1 MNISQL
7 SGLTGTALV
16 ALAYIPQI
24 HHLIKE
30 HCSAGVSVKAYSLW
44 FMASLLFLIHAAMI
58 TDVVF
63 IGVQFVNLAAICIIV
78 ICVKTYEKQACESHL
93 AEHIIHRAG
102 GRDA

>member
-7 SGLTGTALV
+7 PGLIGTLLV
-16 ALAYIPQI
+16 ALAYIPQVY
-24 HHLIKE
+24 HLIKE

-44 FMASLLFLIHAAMI
+44 FIASLLFLIHAVTIM
-58 TDVVF
+58 DVVF

-78 ICVKTYEKQACESHL
+78 ICVKTYEKQACESHRV
-93 AEHIIHRAG
+93 EHIIHRVG